1 MSYILIF
8 KQVLLG
14 TPKEMHKEQKGEN
27 ATRSNL
33 DSMVVVQWLCDGVIS
48 SAGRKMDLPVFDK
61 TVKYRQKG
69 SFLYDGTSSVRVQV
83 KNASN
88 CSLQLHF

>member
-14 TPKEMHKEQKGEN
+14 TPKEMHEEQKGKN

-33 DSMVVVQWLCDGVIS
+33 DSMVVEQWLC
-48 SAGRKMDLPVFDK
+48 
-61 TVKYRQKG
+61 
-69 SFLYDGTSSVRVQV
+69 
-83 KNASN
+83 
-88 CSLQLHF
+88 LQLRLQRYKQLRVME

>member
-14 TPKEMHKEQKGEN
+14 TPKEMHEEQKGEN

-33 DSMVVVQWLCDGVIS
+33 DSMVVEQWLC
-48 SAGRKMDLPVFDK
+48 
-61 TVKYRQKG
+61 
-69 SFLYDGTSSVRVQV
+69 
-83 KNASN
+83 
-88 CSLQLHF
+88 LQLRLQRYKQLRVME

>member
-14 TPKEMHKEQKGEN
+14 TPKEMHEEQKGEN

-33 DSMVVVQWLCDGVIS
+33 DSMVVCDGVIS

-69 SFLYDGTSSVRVQV
+69 SFLYDGTSSVRV
-83 KNASN
+83 
-88 CSLQLHF
+88 

>member
-61 TVKYRQKG
+61 TVKYRQRG
-69 SFLYDGTSSVRVQV
+69 SFLYDGTSSVRV
-83 KNASN
+83 
-88 CSLQLHF
+88 